1 MEVNVQAG
9 KNYCVSCKNAC
20 TVKDANGGPLLTLA
34 AGKQDYFKAT
44 TPTVVVSDA
53 TATVQLSTARA
64 DAAFC
69 ADAADAAAAR
79 AQEAAQLAV
88 QTVEPFT
95 GHLGDGL
102 SHVYANGRNVLV
114 GFDLE
119 QIEFYTGTTTVAIG
133 SSYSNTSN
141 NVTVGIRAGRRDPD
155 DCDITC
161 VGYGNR
167 CGSNSVSVGSNASC
181 GNNTVNIG
189 ADAMS
194 TENQSVVIGFDA
206 ASDGEGGVSIGAFA
220 VAGYQD
226 SIAVGRS
233 AVSNFMESVA
243 IGTDAKCSGMGIS
256 IGASTGNLDEGCTI
270 GSYALGEAPGCV
282 VIGSSAYSDIQNG
295 VAIGYCAAA
304 EHDDNIADSGI
315 AIGNSAY
322 SNNTGISIGLCT
334 ESLDKSIA
342 IGTEAFTGGSNSVA
356 IGSYAGGSQGSIAI
370 GTEALNMGYDS
381 VAIGSYAQGYEYSV
395 VLGDSSIGE
404 SGSVSIGYGS
414 VAGATSCIAIG
425 EDAKAGGRGEGPCS
439 IALGGCASA
448 IGEYGIAIG
457 DGAIADV
464 ANALA
469 IGWQS
474 TSQGG
479 IAIGKFATAKEKEIV
494 FKTGGMQFLVCGE
507 GSEKAQQYAGGEA
520 CMVFSCVDT
529 AGNPVMARAAK
540 IADLFPIDL
549 LAMAASTPATMGLRG
564 RAVEGEEAEANNAF
578 VEAVLS
584 LVTEPDVETARAEAK
599 AAAEARA
606 EERKAEVAA
615 RSEERKAAAAVRIEE
630 RKAEMA
636 ARAEARKAEREA
648 AAAVY
653 AEERKAAAAARRAE
667 LEKELAELDNELN

>member
-1 MEVNVQAG
+1 MDVNVLVGA
-9 KNYCVSCKNAC
+9 NYCVSCKNAC
-20 TVKDANGGPLLTLA
+20 TVTDANGGPLLTLA
-34 AGKQDYFKAT
+34 AGKQGYFKAT

-79 AQEAAQLAV
+79 AQEAAQVAV
-88 QTVEPFT
+88 QTVEPFEE
-95 GHLGDGL
+95 HLGDGL

-119 QIEFYTGTTTVAIG
+119 QIELYTGTTTVAIG
-133 SSYSNTSN
+133 SSYLNTSN
-141 NVTVGIRAGRRDPD
+141 NVTIGIRAGRRDPD

-233 AVSNFMESVA
+233 AVSDSMEAVA
-243 IGTDAKCSGMGIS
+243 IGTKAKCSGLGIS
-256 IGASTGNLDEGCTI
+256 IGSYTCNLEEGCTI

-282 VIGSSAYSDIQNG
+282 VIGASAYSDIQNG
-295 VAIGYCAAA
+295 VAIGYCAVA
-304 EHDDNIADSGI
+304 ENDDYTADSGI

-322 SNNTGISIGLCT
+322 SVNTSISIGMSAD
-334 ESLDKSIA
+334 SLDASIA
-342 IGTEAFTGGSNSVA
+342 IGAEAFADGSNSVA
-356 IGSYAGGSQGSIAI
+356 IGSSAGGSQGSIAI
-370 GTEALNMGYDS
+370 GNEALNMGYDS
-381 VAIGSYAQGYEYSV
+381 VAIGSFAESNEYSV
-395 VLGDSSIGE
+395 VVGDGATGYDS
-404 SGSVSIGYGS
+404 SVSIGYGTI
-414 VAGATSCIAIG
+414 AGATCGIAIG
-425 EDAKAGGRGEGPCS
+425 ENAHGGSRGEGDFAIAIGSCS
-439 IALGGCASA
+439 SA
-448 IGEYGIAIG
+448 IGKDSIAIG
-457 DGAIADV
+457 DVAQADIDCAIA
-464 ANALA
+464 
-469 IGWQS
+469 IGFGS
-474 TSQGG
+474 AAYGG
-479 IAIGKFATAKEKEIV
+479 IAIGRFATATENEV
-494 FKTGGMQFLVCGE
+494 VLRTGLMQFMVCSA

-540 IADLFPIDL
+540 IAELFPIDL

-584 LVTEPDVETARAEAK
+584 LVTEPDVEAARAEAK
-599 AAAEARA
+599 AAA

-615 RSEERKAAAAVRIEE
+615 RAEERKAAAAVRIEE

-653 AEERKAAAAARRAE
+653 AEERKAEREACRAE